1 MLYWFRFSFALC
13 AWKLVFVWAATLWRW
28 IRDIFLKPWKR
39 YAGLDGKN
47 VNIKGKVSKV
57 NGNTCMLQ
65 RASGR
70 VWCWLAL
77 CCVISSLVIC
87 ACCCAVVLS
96 WGEGDDYPSHTHTH
110 VYTLPAATSWCH
122 SPELLYPAPRGCWPM
137 LEPSLM
143 WDLAYLCSFLHMHMP
158 KQMSQFSEPQRSQ
171 LRNPFCVFC
180 KATFLLNGMRER
192 VVFAQHYLRC
202 QHFSSETHCGNAA
215 LLGFWTC

>member
-1 MLYWFRFSFALC
+1 MLYWLRFSFALC
-13 AWKLVFVWAATLWRW
+13 AWKLVFVWAATLCHWMETVRW
-28 IRDIFLKPWKR
+28 PWW
-39 YAGLDGKN
+39 KN

-57 NGNTCMLQ
+57 NPNTCMFQ

-87 ACCCAVVLS
+87 ACCCAVVLPR
-96 WGEGDDYPSHTHTH
+96 GEGDDYPSHTH

-122 SPELLYPAPRGCWPM
+122 SPEWRATAVSCTRGLLANARTKLNVGFGFFM
-137 LEPSLM
+137 LIFANAHAQTDVTVFRTTKVTVTQSL
-143 WDLAYLCSFLHMHMP
+143 LF
-158 KQMSQFSEPQRSQ
+158 
-171 LRNPFCVFC
+171 FC
-180 KATFLLNGMRER
+180 KAAFLVNGMRER

-202 QHFSSETHCGNAA
+202 QHFSSETHCGNAV